1 MVKFDGL
8 KEEAQR
14 NFIASSAYE
23 SKFYTSITVACGAS
37 LAAIISF
44 SSNYTDKEQFF
55 SSLILS
61 LWCLFGGI
69 VFSASLPFILSFQHK
84 HAGSSNVALA
94 NLDFLLSKVEV
105 GSISEDSKV
114 YKNMEPELEKSNK
127 KWIFW
132 RNLKVIFASISIV
145 FLLIGI
151 AYPLYKITID
161 GNLT

>member
-44 SSNYTDKEQFF
+44 SSNYTNKEQFF

-61 LWCLFGGI
+61 LWCLFCGI
-69 VFSASLPFILSFQHK
+69 VFSSCLPFILSFQHK
-84 HAGSSNVALA
+84 HSGSANIAMA
-94 NLDFLLSKVEV
+94 NLGFLLSRVEK
-105 GSISEDSKV
+105 GHISEDSAV
-114 YKNMEPELEKSNK
+114 YKSAEQELEKSDK
-127 KWIFW
+127 KSIFW
-132 RNLKVIFASISIV
+132 RNIKVIFALVSII
-145 FLLIGI
+145 FLLTGI
-151 AYPLYKITID
+151 AYPLYKITINGD
-161 GNLT
+161 LL